1 MCVAAISSLFRYKQF
16 YTSSLRS
23 LSPLVIYSRQQG
35 ALSGCGPMPALSR
48 MRSRLKRLILALGVG
63 AVIGLIISLIRR
75 LTPPRLTHETGSEQP
90 PATGRLTSSGQE
102 AVPAA
107 ASAGQEAAV
116 ATRKLKARKHSGMFG
131 GGGNQFA
138 AFVSHA
144 KADAS
149 MEARYLQ
156 TELEKRTRR
165 RVFLDS
171 DDLRDLSQLTA
182 HVLDSDVIIVVQSA
196 NVLSRPYC
204 LLELYTAITRGVPV
218 VGVTLASG
226 SAAHSYSFEESAR
239 FLTHLDS
246 LLEQKNPGASQL
258 LTQNG
263 VDMEDCAF
271 VLACTLPKIISTKLE
286 LGASRNILQATVDDI
301 AATMRNANLP
311 PLPPKEEWLRSRNA
325 AALTFPDG
333 QHGSAPQHRNFG
345 DSHGSSPDGKRSGWP
360 AARKALK
367 WASVPRQVPQLPDG
381 HCPRVELFEEIVT
394 RLTKVPDEEVAQQG
408 CTRLAARGMGGSGK
422 TVLAAAVAR
431 DPRILTH
438 FAAVAWVTF
447 GQKPSLPVLQRL
459 ILTQLGGTA
468 PADADEEVLLEA
480 LRAAAADRKVLLV
493 IDDAWQVEHERALF
507 CLEETTGSA
516 CLLTTRIG
524 TLVKGY
530 FELVS

>member
-1 MCVAAISSLFRYKQF
+1 
-16 YTSSLRS
+16 
-23 LSPLVIYSRQQG
+23 
-35 ALSGCGPMPALSR
+35 

-90 PATGRLTSSGQE
+90 PATDRLTSSGQE

-204 LLELYTAITRGVPV
+204 LLELYTAITQGVPV
-218 VGVTLASG
+218 VGVSLASG

-246 LLEQKNPGASQL
+246 LLEQNNPGASQL

-263 VDMEDCAF
+263 VDMEHCAY
-271 VLACTLPKIISTKLE
+271 VLSCTLPKIISTKLE
-286 LGASRNILQATVDDI
+286 PGASQNILQATLDDI
-301 AATMRNANLP
+301 AATMRNASLP
-311 PLPPKEEWLRSRNA
+311 TLPPKEEWRRSRNA
-325 AALTFPDG
+325 AAFTGPTLTITLTESLTVTLTLTESLTLTLSLNPTPTPTLTP
-333 QHGSAPQHRNFG
+333 APTLTQAPTLTLTPTLIHN
-345 DSHGSSPDGKRSGWP
+345 PTQ
-360 AARKALK
+360 
-367 WASVPRQVPQLPDG
+367 VPRREQPSPRSRWPSSALR
-381 HCPRVELFEEIVT
+381 CPVEL
-394 RLTKVPDEEVAQQG
+394 
-408 CTRLAARGMGGSGK
+408 
-422 TVLAAAVAR
+422 
-431 DPRILTH
+431 
-438 FAAVAWVTF
+438 
-447 GQKPSLPVLQRL
+447 
-459 ILTQLGGTA
+459 
-468 PADADEEVLLEA
+468 
-480 LRAAAADRKVLLV
+480 
-493 IDDAWQVEHERALF
+493 
-507 CLEETTGSA
+507 
-516 CLLTTRIG
+516 
-524 TLVKGY
+524 
-530 FELVS
+530 

>member
-1 MCVAAISSLFRYKQF
+1 
-16 YTSSLRS
+16 
-23 LSPLVIYSRQQG
+23 
-35 ALSGCGPMPALSR
+35 MPAQR
-48 MRSRLKRLILALGVG
+48 MRSLLKRLILALGVG

-102 AVPAA
+102 TVPAA

-116 ATRKLKARKHSGMFG
+116 ATRKLKARKHSGGMFG

-171 DDLRDLSQLTA
+171 DDLRDLSQLAA

-204 LLELYTAITRGVPV
+204 LLELYTAITQGVPV
-218 VGVTLASG
+218 VGVSLASG
-226 SAAHSYSFEESAR
+226 SAVHSYSFEESAR

-246 LLEQKNPGASQL
+246 LLEQNNPGASQL

-263 VDMEDCAF
+263 VDMEDCAY

-301 AATMRNANLP
+301 AATMKNANLP

-325 AALTFPDG
+325 VGLTFPDG
-333 QHGSAPQHRNFG
+333 QHGEAPQHREMIG
-345 DSHGSSPDGKRSGWP
+345 SHGGSPVSKRLGWSAAKRALKRST
-360 AARKALK
+360 
-367 WASVPRQVPQLPDG
+367 VPRQVPQLPDSYL
-381 HCPRVELFEEIVT
+381 PRAELFEDIIT
-394 RLTKVPDEEVAQQG
+394 RLTKVDDEAAVQRI
-408 CTRLAARGMGGSGK
+408 TARGMGGSGK
-422 TVLAAAVAR
+422 TILAAAVAR

-438 FAAVAWVTF
+438 FQAVIWVTF
-447 GQKPSLPVLQRL
+447 GQKPSLPVLQRG
-459 ILTQLGGTA
+459 ILA
-468 PADADEEVLLEA
+468 
-480 LRAAAADRKVLLV
+480 
-493 IDDAWQVEHERALF
+493 QVSGHHSNSHLQ
-507 CLEETTGSA
+507 
-516 CLLTTRIG
+516 IG
-524 TLVKGY
+524 Y
-530 FELVS
+530 